1 MNVVEAHK
9 HEIDH
14 EKKRPVRTK
23 VVKVTLF
30 DSEFQLLEERNPYN
44 SVARLLRES
53 ALKSVNQ
60 QETSTTQYSKLDR
73 DFILELSRI
82 GTNINQI
89 AKAINTTIA
98 REEPLQTV
106 KLLHLLIG
114 IDETLKDL
122 RESVR

>member
-1 MNVVEAHK
+1 MVEAHK

-14 EKKRPVRTK
+14 EKKRLIRTK

-30 DSEFQLLEERNPYN
+30 DSEFQLLDERNPYN

-53 ALKSVNQ
+53 ALRSVNQ
-60 QETSTTQYSKLDR
+60 EETSTTQYSKLDR

-82 GTNINQI
+82 GKNINQI
-89 AKAINTTIA
+89 AKVINTTIA
-98 REEPLQTV
+98 RQEPLEAV

>member
-1 MNVVEAHK
+1 MVEELK
-9 HEIDH
+9 HEIQF

-30 DSEFQLLEERNPYN
+30 DSEFRLLEEKNPYN
-44 SVARLLRES
+44 SVAKLLRES
-53 ALKSVNQ
+53 ALRAVK
-60 QETSTTQYSKLDR
+60 QEEVHLSKYSKLDR

-89 AKAINTTIA
+89 SKAINTTIA
-98 REEPLQTV
+98 RDEPMDAV

-114 IDETLKDL
+114 IDETLKKL
-122 RESVR
+122 KESME

>member
-1 MNVVEAHK
+1 MAEKYK
-9 HEIDH
+9 HEIQF

-30 DSEFQLLEERNPYN
+30 ESEFQLLEDKNPFN
-44 SVARLLRES
+44 SVAKLLRES
-53 ALKSVNQ
+53 ALKTVK
-60 QETSTTQYSKLDR
+60 QEVHTSTYSKLDR

-89 AKAINTTIA
+89 SKGINTNIS
-98 REEPLQTV
+98 REEPFDAV
-106 KLLHLLIG
+106 KLLHLLIS

>member
-1 MNVVEAHK
+1 MLEIHE

-14 EKKRPVRTK
+14 EKKRPIRTK

-53 ALKSVNQ
+53 ALRSVNQ
-60 QETSTTQYSKLDR
+60 EETRTTQYSKLDR

-98 REEPLQTV
+98 REEPLEAV

>member
-1 MNVVEAHK
+1 MAEQHK
-9 HEIDH
+9 HEIQH

-30 DSEFQLLEERNPYN
+30 DSEFQLLEEKNPYN

-53 ALKSVNQ
+53 ALQAVDQREVKTV
-60 QETSTTQYSKLDR
+60 QYSKLDR

-82 GTNINQI
+82 GTNVNQI
-89 AKAINTTIA
+89 AKAINVTIA
-98 REEPLQTV
+98 REEPFEAV

>member
-1 MNVVEAHK
+1 MVEAHK

-14 EKKRPVRTK
+14 EKKRLIRTK

-30 DSEFQLLEERNPYN
+30 DSEFQLLDERNPYN

-53 ALKSVNQ
+53 ALRSVNQ
-60 QETSTTQYSKLDR
+60 EETSTTQYSKLDR

-82 GTNINQI
+82 GKNINQI

-98 REEPLQTV
+98 RQEPLEAV

>member
-1 MNVVEAHK
+1 MAEEHK
-9 HEIDH
+9 HEIQF

-30 DSEFQLLEERNPYN
+30 DSEFRLLEEKNPYN
-44 SVARLLRES
+44 SVAKLLRES
-53 ALKSVNQ
+53 ALRAVK
-60 QETSTTQYSKLDR
+60 QEEVHLSKYSKLDR

-89 AKAINTTIA
+89 SKAINTTIA
-98 REEPLQTV
+98 RDEPMDAV

-114 IDETLKDL
+114 IDETLKQL
-122 RESVR
+122 KESME

>member
-1 MNVVEAHK
+1 MA
-9 HEIDH
+9 EIQF

-30 DSEFQLLEERNPYN
+30 DSEFQLLEEKNPYN
-44 SVARLLRES
+44 SVAKLLRES
-53 ALKSVNQ
+53 ALNFVK
-60 QETSTTQYSKLDR
+60 QEKVKTSHYSKLDR
-73 DFILELSRI
+73 DFILEFSRI

-89 AKAINTTIA
+89 SKAINTNIA
-98 REEPLQTV
+98 REEPINAV

-122 RESVR
+122 KDSVK

>member
-1 MNVVEAHK
+1 MAEEHK
-9 HEIDH
+9 HEIQF

-30 DSEFQLLEERNPYN
+30 ESEFQFLEDKNPFN
-44 SVARLLRES
+44 SVAKLLRES
-53 ALKSVNQ
+53 ALKAVK
-60 QETSTTQYSKLDR
+60 QEEVHRSTYSKLDR

-89 AKAINTTIA
+89 SKAINTNIS
-98 REEPLQTV
+98 REEPFDAV

-114 IDETLKDL
+114 IDETLKQL
-122 RESVR
+122 KESVR

>member
-1 MNVVEAHK
+1 MAD
-9 HEIDH
+9 IQF

-30 DSEFQLLEERNPYN
+30 DSEFELLEEKNPYN
-44 SVARLLRES
+44 SIAKLLRES
-53 ALKSVNQ
+53 ALNTVKQTKVQ
-60 QETSTTQYSKLDR
+60 TGRYSKLDR

-82 GTNINQI
+82 GNNINQI
-89 AKAINTTIA
+89 SKVINTTLA
-98 REEPLQTV
+98 RDEPMDSV

-122 RESVR
+122 RDSVE

>member
-1 MNVVEAHK
+1 MANEYK
-9 HEIDH
+9 HEIQF

-30 DSEFQLLEERNPYN
+30 NSEFQLLEEKNPYK
-44 SVARLLRES
+44 SVAKLLRES
-53 ALKSVNQ
+53 ALNAVKQ
-60 QETSTTQYSKLDR
+60 QDVHTSKYSKLDR
-73 DFILELSRI
+73 EFILELSRI

-89 AKAINTTIA
+89 SKSINTNIA
-98 REEPLQTV
+98 RNEPFDAV

-114 IDETLKDL
+114 IDETLKTL

>member
-1 MNVVEAHK
+1 MTMAEEHK
-9 HEIDH
+9 HEIQF
-14 EKKRPVRTK
+14 EKKRVVRTK

-30 DSEFQLLEERNPYN
+30 DSEFKLLEDKNPYN
-44 SVARLLRES
+44 SVAKLLRES
-53 ALKSVNQ
+53 ALKAVNN
-60 QETSTTQYSKLDR
+60 EEINTSKYSKLDR

-89 AKAINTTIA
+89 SKAINTNIA
-98 REEPLQTV
+98 KDEPLDAV
-106 KLLHLLIG
+106 KLLHLLIS